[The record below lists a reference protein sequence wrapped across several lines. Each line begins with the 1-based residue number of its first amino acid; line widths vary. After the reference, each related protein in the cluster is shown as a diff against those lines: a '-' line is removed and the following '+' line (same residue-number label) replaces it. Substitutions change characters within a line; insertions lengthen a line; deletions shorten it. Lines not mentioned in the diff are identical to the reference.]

1 MTDDETRSER
11 QKRTIN
17 RIHRI
22 QGQLAALER
31 AIDNDRDCEHR
42 VIQALAIE
50 KAVSS
55 LTNHMLEGYIEHQA
69 RPRIHSDPDATLDEI
84 KRLFKLLLK

>member
-1 MTDDETRSER
+1 MTDTPRHER
-11 QKRTIN
+11 QQRTIN

-31 AIDNDRDCEHR
+31 AIEADSDCEAR

-50 KAVSS
+50 KAVAS
-55 LTNHMLEGYIEHQA
+55 LTHHMLEGYIEHQA
-69 RPRIHSDPDATLDEI
+69 RAKIQHDPDATLDEI
-84 KRLFKLLLK
+84 SRLFKLLLK